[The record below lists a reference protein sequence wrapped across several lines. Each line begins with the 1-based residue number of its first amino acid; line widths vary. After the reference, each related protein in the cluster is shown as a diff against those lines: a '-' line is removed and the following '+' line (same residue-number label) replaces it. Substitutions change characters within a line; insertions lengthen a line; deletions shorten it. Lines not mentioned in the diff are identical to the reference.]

1 MSTEPTFWQKL
12 RDPIDHSPV
21 ANEYMD
27 MINQPAQDRGNRL
40 CVSVSDIHLTDGT
53 VGFQNLS
60 DKAWRNFYQSL
71 LQRCNSY
78 HIEELLFVLDGDI
91 VDMIRSGK
99 WAENNIYPWER
110 EREEEFSSIV
120 EQILKDIVEKQ
131 HVAFFEMLRNLE
143 SWLKNDSPQIKKVK
157 IVITVG
163 NHDKELLCVPS
174 ALRYFYETALDIKLK
189 DITQGERKDIGRMYG
204 DERMFEDVTTA
215 PYLPF
220 YFGDTGFRFFTT
232 HGQWRDKENCRE
244 QPAWSVADGWDI
256 KTWQGLKFS
265 PFLQPCFGDSVAAG
279 VLSTFIYKVK
289 RSLNAANYHD
299 ERLDSILDE
308 LDLYRPTYGALTRIL
323 KETSQMREENRG
335 EQVVDIIQDTLF
347 ECVIQWLNWDFTY
360 QTSSKPRQLFFKV
373 IKKSLLFMQ
382 QRGDSLEIKG
392 LAKLL
397 EFLAWIS
404 RFSSPGLKLKQ
415 MRKFPAFLPQYRHYG
430 FQIHGEGH
438 THVPLQ
444 EEPNVGAKRPC
455 TYINFGTW
463 RDQIL
468 RRKDQGYRRR
478 GILRALYILDLVN
491 TSVHVPGAERAFDYF
506 VEDVVQWGDFK
517 DAMDLSNRAPP
528 KR

>member
-1 MSTEPTFWQKL
+1 MSARPTFWQKL
-12 RDPIDHSPV
+12 IDPIDPSPV
-21 ANEYMD
+21 ADEYME
-27 MINQPAQDRGNRL
+27 MINQPAEDRGNRL
-40 CVSVSDIHLTDGT
+40 CVCVSDIHLTDGT

-60 DKAWRNFYQSL
+60 DQAWQDFYQAL

-78 HIEELLFVLDGDI
+78 RIEELLFVMDGDI

-99 WAENNIYPWER
+99 WAENNIYPWQR
-110 EREEEFSSIV
+110 DKQQEFSSVV
-120 EQILKDIVEKQ
+120 EQILKDVVEKQ
-131 HVAFFEMLRNLE
+131 HVKFFEMLRNLE
-143 SWLKNDSPQIKKVK
+143 SRLKADSSHIKNVK

-174 ALRYFYETALDIKLK
+174 ALRYFYEIALGIKLK
-189 DITQGERKDIGRMYG
+189 DISLQERREIGRMYG
-204 DERMFEDVTTA
+204 DETMFEDPTTA

-244 QPAWSVADGWDI
+244 QDGWSVTDGWDI
-256 KTWQGLKFS
+256 ASWQRLKFS

-279 VLSTFIYKVK
+279 VLSTFIYRVK
-289 RSLNAANYHD
+289 LALDEANYHD

-323 KETSQMREENRG
+323 KETAQMREENRG
-335 EQVVDIIQDTLF
+335 ERVVDIIQDTLF
-347 ECVIQWLNWDFTY
+347 ECVIQWLSWDFTY
-360 QTSSKPRQLFFKV
+360 QTSSKVRQILFKV
-373 IKKSLLFMQ
+373 IKKSLLLMEK
-382 QRGDSLEIKG
+382 RGDSLEIKG

-397 EFLAWIS
+397 EVFAWIS
-404 RFSSPGLKLKQ
+404 RFTSTGLKLKQ
-415 MRKFPAFLPQYRHYG
+415 MEKFPAFLPQYRHYG

-468 RRKDQGYRRR
+468 RRKGGGYRRR
-478 GILRALYILDLVN
+478 GVLRALYILDLVN
-491 TSVHVPGAERAFDYF
+491 TSVHVQDSERAFDYF
-506 VEDVVQWGDFK
+506 VEDIVQWSDFK
-517 DAMDLSNRAPP
+517 DAMDRSNRAPA